1 MKAIPF
7 LILLIVCSPLLAQGP
22 TFNDASRGARPLPH
36 TPPPIVRAPASVAPT
51 DDKLRID
58 LVRAT
63 ERLSAVE
70 AAVAKAADRADQVA
84 LRTSWFSLGTVLGTA
99 FLTAALSLLA
109 QWLLMRHQRKLN
121 AQDAGAQVAN
131 AYVEWQLKQLS
142 ELYGPL
148 RALLGQSNE
157 IYRQMNRAL
166 IAKESTRFRLIEGD
180 DFDKQEFQ
188 IRIDQD
194 WTRFRTVQ
202 HLNEVYNKQFGVEPY
217 FDDVIQV
224 GKRMATL
231 ISNKAG
237 YARSEDSELISEMGK
252 YLGHY
257 NVLKR
262 MHKIAKTSVQVAI
275 NAADRDATFPNKIQ
289 HLVNEGFTA
298 INGQVMDWRKAIAE
312 ND

>member
-1 MKAIPF
+1 M
-7 LILLIVCSPLLAQGP
+7 
-22 TFNDASRGARPLPH
+22 
-36 TPPPIVRAPASVAPT
+36 
-51 DDKLRID
+51 
-58 LVRAT
+58 
-63 ERLSAVE
+63 
-70 AAVAKAADRADQVA
+70 
-84 LRTSWFSLGTVLGTA
+84 
-99 FLTAALSLLA
+99 
-109 QWLLMRHQRKLN
+109 
-121 AQDAGAQVAN
+121 
-131 AYVEWQLKQLS
+131 
-142 ELYGPL
+142 
-148 RALLGQSNE
+148 
-157 IYRQMNRAL
+157 
-166 IAKESTRFRLIEGD
+166 
-180 DFDKQEFQ
+180 
-188 IRIDQD
+188 
-194 WTRFRTVQ
+194 Q

-275 NAADRDATFPNKIQ
+275 NAAYRDATFPNKIQ

-298 INGQVMDWRKAIAE
+298 INGQAMDWRKAIAE